1 MTIHIYK
8 KQKKETIA
16 WQHKTM
22 KIDLFKAYLEKKL
35 LHMQNLDNFYNHDK
49 INYRKLRFNIYRN
62 TQKSEKESYD

>member
-1 MTIHIYK
+1 
-8 KQKKETIA
+8 
-16 WQHKTM
+16 M